1 MTKTPGVILAAL
13 LALLCAAPSRA
24 EARPAGVPRIEGL
37 SYPVARS
44 RLIRAGWRPYA
55 APGPRAA
62 GALESGN
69 GPYVRAR
76 GWREAE
82 DCAGSGPAPCL
93 FRFRG
98 PRGRVIHVVTLGE
111 APRLVVDNVSDAPR

>member
-1 MTKTPGVILAAL
+1 MRMEMGWA
-13 LALLCAAPSRA
+13 LALVTLVCAAPAGA

-37 SYPVARS
+37 AYPAARA

-69 GPYVRAR
+69 GPYVRSR

-82 DCAGSGPAPCL
+82 DCAGSGLGPCR

-98 PRGRVIHVVTLGE
+98 PRGRAIHVVTLGE
-111 APRLVVDNVSDAPR
+111 APDLVVDNVSDAPR

>member
-1 MTKTPGVILAAL
+1 MRKGIGGPLTM
-13 LALLCAAPSRA
+13 LALSWAAPAGA

-37 SYPVARS
+37 AYPAARA
-44 RLIRAGWRPYA
+44 RLIRAGWRPFV

-82 DCAGSGPAPCL
+82 DCAGSGPAPCR

-98 PRGRVIHVVTLGE
+98 PRGRVIRVATLGE

>member
-1 MTKTPGVILAAL
+1 MRKGLSGPMTL
-13 LALLCAAPSRA
+13 LALLCAAPGGA
-24 EARPAGVPRIEGL
+24 EARPAGLPRIEGMT
-37 SYPVARS
+37 YPAARA
-44 RLIRAGWRPYA
+44 RLIRAGWRPYV

-69 GPYVRAR
+69 GLYVRSR

-82 DCAGSGPAPCL
+82 DCAGTGMAPCR

-98 PRGRVIHVVTLGE
+98 PRGRVIEVVTLGE
-111 APRLVVDNVSDAPR
+111 APRLVVETVSEAPR